1 MMIDILGTDDNHKSS
16 CVPNES
22 LLSTTDKRSNYLAFK
37 NKEAISLRNWNAF
50 DTSLRLEN

>member
-1 MMIDILGTDDNHKSS
+1 MIIDVDDHK
-16 CVPNES
+16 CFYVPNES
-22 LLSTTDKRSNYLAFK
+22 LLNSTDKRSHYLAFK